1 MPILNF
7 KGKSFVQHHHM
18 AVKYHELLPDA
29 KRSMIGNLSLNS
41 NLLVQG
47 DNLSAL
53 KALLPTYSG
62 NVKCIYID
70 PPYNTGEEGWIYN
83 DNVNSPMIREWLGKV
98 VDKEDLTRHDKWLC
112 MMYPRLK
119 LLQEFL
125 SEDGII
131 AIQIDD
137 NEYHNL
143 KAIMDE
149 IFNEENYINTICV
162 KMSHLSGMKMSHSD
176 KKIPKIKEYI
186 LIYAKNKEKI
196 NINPVYVPGNW
207 FDVFDRYTKV
217 LIKDGS
223 RNPEEWEVQNLSDF
237 LKENGFEK
245 KKINGKS
252 QYENLAAVED
262 FCVEHADRIFRTAVN
277 DSLAS
282 LPKDN
287 KFYEVTTATGLEK
300 LAYNSEEVL
309 FAETKLQ
316 EVDGK
321 LTPVE
326 KIGDIWTDIGINNL
340 HKEGYVE
347 YPNGK
352 KPIKLVKR
360 ILQAFTKPDSIVLDS
375 FAGSGTTAHAV
386 LDLNNDDNGNR
397 KFIVIEMEE
406 EVAETITSKRIST
419 AIKSYENREF
429 EFSYYKVGNPIE
441 VGNLL
446 SGKDLPKFEDLAR
459 YLYFTSTGE
468 EFNPEKINY
477 ENNYIGSSKERDLFL
492 FYKQD
497 KEYLRSTALTL
508 ERATQ
513 LNEIST
519 RRKIVFAPMKYLDQ
533 EYLDMYKIDFVQL
546 PYEIYVNK
554 G

>member
-18 AVKYHELLPDA
+18 AVKYHELIPD
-29 KRSMIGNLSLNS
+29 KERSVIDKTSLHD
-41 NLLVQG
+41 NLLIQG
-47 DNLSAL
+47 DNLASL

-62 NVKCIYID
+62 KVKCIYID

-119 LLQEFL
+119 LLKEFL
-125 SEDGII
+125 TDDGII

-143 KAIMDE
+143 KGIMDE
-149 IFNEENYINTICV
+149 IFNEVNYINTICV

-186 LIYAKNKEKI
+186 LIYAKNKESI
-196 NINPVYVPGNW
+196 NINPVFVPGKW

-217 LIKDGS
+217 LLKNNSED
-223 RNPEEWEVQNLSDF
+223 PENWSVQNLSDF

-245 KKINGKS
+245 KKINGKM
-252 QYENLAAVED
+252 QYENKAQVEE
-262 FCVEHADRIFRTAVN
+262 FCVQNAAKIFRTAVN
-277 DSLAS
+277 DNLADM
-282 LPKDN
+282 PKDN
-287 KFYEVTTATGLEK
+287 KFYEVTTATGLQK

-309 FAETKLQ
+309 FAQTKLQ
-316 EVDGK
+316 EIDGK
-321 LTPVE
+321 MTPVE

-347 YPNGK
+347 FPNGK

-360 ILQAFTKPDSIVLDS
+360 VLQAFTNPDSIVLDS

-386 LDLNNDDNGNR
+386 IDLNQEDEGNR
-397 KFIVIEMEE
+397 KFIVVEMEE

-419 AIKSYENREF
+419 AINQCERDIQ
-429 EFSYYKVGNPIE
+429 FSYYRLGNPIE
-441 VGNLL
+441 IGNLL
-446 SGKDLPKFEDLAR
+446 SGEDLPNYEDLAR
-459 YLYFTSTGE
+459 YLYFTATGE
-468 EFNPEKINY
+468 EFNLEKVDNA
-477 ENNYIGSSKERDLFL
+477 NNFIGSTKEYDLFL

-508 ERATQ
+508 QRAME

-533 EYLDMYKIDFVQL
+533 EYLDKYKIEFIQL
-546 PYEIYVNK
+546 PYEIYINK